1 MSNVYMCVVEDVA
14 HMLFTCDVSKSGLEE
29 FWESIKLVAPQR
41 LIIEME
47 KLPPGELT
55 IFWLSGFKSP
65 FIYDWE
71 DVYRIICR
79 YVHYTYNAR
88 INMGSE
94 VI

>member
-1 MSNVYMCVVEDVA
+1 MYVVEDVA
-14 HMLFTCDVSKSGLEE
+14 HMLFTCKISKSGIEE
-29 FWESIKLVAPQR
+29 FWKSIRLVAPQK
-41 LIIEME
+41 LVLEME

-55 IFWLSGFKSP
+55 IFLFSGFISP
-65 FIYDWE
+65 FIHEWE

-88 INMGSE
+88 INVGRE